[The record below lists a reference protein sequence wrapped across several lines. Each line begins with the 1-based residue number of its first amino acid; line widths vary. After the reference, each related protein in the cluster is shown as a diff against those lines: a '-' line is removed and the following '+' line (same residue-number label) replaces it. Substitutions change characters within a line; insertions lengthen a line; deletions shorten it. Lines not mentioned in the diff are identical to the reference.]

1 MLSLSTRKQFSCLSS
16 YHQTTPMETLESL
29 QSILQAGKTTTEK
42 ALQLFDSLD
51 PVNLGFMQGRWQGSG
66 LHTAHPMDGLLEAS
80 NWYGKEFVD
89 PETVHPLL
97 FLDGCVDPET
107 VHPLLFLDGQGEIIK
122 VEPKPMAMKWAL
134 KIPVTKNEWMKPLLG
149 LTNSLLKTEQS
160 QARLRMM
167 DYRGKVSAT
176 MIYDYLPINDV
187 FRKVDD
193 NTVLGLMDFKESPQ
207 PFFFVLRRVSG
218 E

>member
-1 MLSLSTRKQFSCLSS
+1 
-16 YHQTTPMETLESL
+16 METLESP
-29 QSILQAGKTTTEK
+29 QSILQSGKTTTEK
-42 ALQLFDSLD
+42 ALQLFDGLEPVTLD
-51 PVNLGFMQGRWQGSG
+51 FMLGRWQGSG

-80 NWYGKEFVD
+80 NWYGKEFI
-89 PETVHPLL
+89 
-97 FLDGCVDPET
+97 DPET

-122 VEPKPMAMKWAL
+122 VAPQPMAMKWAL
-134 KIPVTKNEWMKPLLG
+134 NMPGIKSDFMKPLLA

-167 DYRGKVSAT
+167 EYRGKVSAT
-176 MIYDYLPINDV
+176 MIYDYLPINDT

-207 PFFFVLRRVSG
+207 PFFFVLKRCS
-218 E
+218 EK